1 MGKFEYM
8 KNTFG
13 STLKPRARLVLQ
25 CLVYHADKEGT
36 CFPAL
41 KTIAVECGYSLSTV
55 KRALR
60 ELCEAGYIVKKE
72 RFDERK
78 NGGQTSNLYILA
90 AVSQNEPDADTSS
103 ESTGY
108 AIPRTPPT
116 RNPFCLG
123 SHVPTCLP
131 IPFPMVWSVSL
142 SRLLQSLPL
151 LGLGGRSFLYPL
163 EQYR

>member
-25 CLVYHADKEGT
+25 CLVYHADKEGS

-60 ELCEAGYIVKKE
+60 ELCEAGYIVKQE

-90 AVSQNEPDADTSS
+90 AVSQNETDADTSS

-108 AIPRTPPT
+108 SQDAPNPESVLSWEPCAHMFTDSFPDGMERVLVPFASAASSVWPGGEVIFIPP
-116 RNPFCLG
+116 
-123 SHVPTCLP
+123 
-131 IPFPMVWSVSL
+131 
-142 SRLLQSLPL
+142 
-151 LGLGGRSFLYPL
+151 
-163 EQYR
+163 

>member
-25 CLVYHADKEGT
+25 CLVYHADREGS

-60 ELCEAGYIVKKE
+60 ELCEAGYIIKQE
-72 RFDERK
+72 RFEERK

-90 AVSQNEPDADTSS
+90 VVSQNEPDANTPS

-108 AIPRTPPT
+108 PQEAPSPETVLSWEPCAHMFT
-116 RNPFCLG
+116 DSFSDDMKCVF
-123 SHVPTCLP
+123 VPLASAASSAWP
-131 IPFPMVWSVSL
+131 G
-142 SRLLQSLPL
+142 R
-151 LGLGGRSFLYPL
+151 RSFLYPL

>member
-8 KNTFG
+8 KNAFG

-25 CLVYHADKEGT
+25 CLVYHADKEGS

-60 ELCEAGYIVKKE
+60 ELCEAGYIVKQE

-90 AVSQNEPDADTSS
+90 AVSQNEPDADTPSEPTDNSPGTSS
-103 ESTGY
+103 PETVLSWEPCAHMFTDSFPDGMKRVY
-108 AIPRTPPT
+108 APFVSVVSSAWPGGKVIFIPP
-116 RNPFCLG
+116 
-123 SHVPTCLP
+123 
-131 IPFPMVWSVSL
+131 
-142 SRLLQSLPL
+142 
-151 LGLGGRSFLYPL
+151 
-163 EQYR
+163 